1 MPPHGAANAFW
12 KSFKVEWADNNCINL
27 PNASKDK
34 NSNTLLGGI
43 TTNLFDDIAIT
54 IVQVGTAILMFSTK
68 LPLIDGDCTLGKY
81 LMGIG

>member
-1 MPPHGAANAFW
+1 MPPHGAADAFW
-12 KSFKVEWADNNCINL
+12 KSFKVEWADNNCITL

-54 IVQVGTAILMFSTK
+54 IVQVS
-68 LPLIDGDCTLGKY
+68 LPFLCLAPNSLWSMVIALWEK
-81 LMGIG
+81 I